1 MAKQRYQALAALG
14 AAAAGMAASLPYGH
28 TFGGALAQSAFGAAL
43 VGGLADWFAV
53 TALFGKPLG
62 FISWRANLVARN
74 KERILTDLTDLVEKE
89 LLTPDNIM
97 QVLQRYDAAAVLLD
111 YLRRQGGRETL
122 RRVLERLLQ
131 DMTLAVRPEEM
142 GRLADQLLR
151 MGLERTDLAPLALRA
166 GAWSL
171 RQRYDD
177 VVIAHVL
184 AQVREA
190 LKTAEFRAILLE
202 VLEAAL
208 ARYEAGGMLRSMVNR
223 AAGLTAEDRVDM
235 VLQWLERFV
244 QNLADPERPLRRR
257 LRAWCW
263 KQLLGLRQPE
273 RRQQL
278 EEWKDEWLS
287 RHPGFF
293 AQWLTPW
300 VQELQQEVLQGKDRL
315 LPHQAEALTAAVEKS
330 LSAEKDQQGAL
341 DRWMKEQL
349 RRWLQRHPLDL
360 ASFVAASELGRKS
373 GEELAA
379 FVQEKV
385 GDDLQMIRINGSVVG
400 GLAGAFLFLLTQL
413 VEWGVGQ

>member
-14 AAAAGMAASLPYGH
+14 VAAAGMAASLPYGH

-62 FISWRANLVARN
+62 FITWRANLVARN
-74 KERILTDLTDLVEKE
+74 KERIMTDLTDLVEKE
-89 LLTPDNIM
+89 LLTPENIM

-111 YLRRQGGRETL
+111 YLRRQGGRDTL

-131 DMTLAVRPEEM
+131 DMTLAVRPEEI

-151 MGLERTDLAPLALRA
+151 MGLERTELAPLLLRA
-166 GAWSL
+166 GMWSL

-177 VVIAHVL
+177 VLLAHVL
-184 AQVREA
+184 EQVREA
-190 LKTAEFRAILLE
+190 IKMPEFRGILLE

-223 AAGLTAEDRVDM
+223 AAGLTAEERVDM
-235 VLQWLERFV
+235 VLQWIERFLHTLV
-244 QNLADPERPLRRR
+244 EPEQPLRRR

-263 KQLLGLRQPE
+263 KQLLTLRRLE

-278 EEWKDEWLS
+278 EEWKDAWL
-287 RHPGFF
+287 RHHPGFF
-293 AQWLTPW
+293 SQWLTPW
-300 VQELQQEVLQGKDRL
+300 VQTLQQDVRQGSDHL
-315 LPHQAEALTAAVEKS
+315 LPRQAEALTAAVEKS
-330 LSAEKDQQGAL
+330 LSEEKDQQGAL

-360 ASFVAASELGRKS
+360 ASFIAASELGRKS

-385 GDDLQMIRINGSVVG
+385 GDDLQMIRINGSIVG
-400 GLAGAFLFLLTQL
+400 GLAGALLFLLTQL

>member
-14 AAAAGMAASLPYGH
+14 VAAAGMAASLPYGH
-28 TFGGALAQSAFGAAL
+28 TSGGALAQSAFGAAL

-151 MGLERTDLAPLALRA
+151 MGLERTELAPLALRA

-184 AQVREA
+184 GQVREA
-190 LKTAEFRAILLE
+190 LKTAEFR
-202 VLEAAL
+202 
-208 ARYEAGGMLRSMVNR
+208 
-223 AAGLTAEDRVDM
+223 
-235 VLQWLERFV
+235 
-244 QNLADPERPLRRR
+244 
-257 LRAWCW
+257 
-263 KQLLGLRQPE
+263 
-273 RRQQL
+273 
-278 EEWKDEWLS
+278 
-287 RHPGFF
+287 
-293 AQWLTPW
+293 
-300 VQELQQEVLQGKDRL
+300 
-315 LPHQAEALTAAVEKS
+315 
-330 LSAEKDQQGAL
+330 
-341 DRWMKEQL
+341 
-349 RRWLQRHPLDL
+349 
-360 ASFVAASELGRKS
+360 
-373 GEELAA
+373 
-379 FVQEKV
+379 
-385 GDDLQMIRINGSVVG
+385 
-400 GLAGAFLFLLTQL
+400 
-413 VEWGVGQ
+413 

>member
-1 MAKQRYQALAALG
+1 
-14 AAAAGMAASLPYGH
+14 
-28 TFGGALAQSAFGAAL
+28 
-43 VGGLADWFAV
+43 
-53 TALFGKPLG
+53 
-62 FISWRANLVARN
+62 
-74 KERILTDLTDLVEKE
+74 
-89 LLTPDNIM
+89 
-97 QVLQRYDAAAVLLD
+97 
-111 YLRRQGGRETL
+111 
-122 RRVLERLLQ
+122 
-131 DMTLAVRPEEM
+131 
-142 GRLADQLLR
+142 
-151 MGLERTDLAPLALRA
+151 
-166 GAWSL
+166 
-171 RQRYDD
+171 
-177 VVIAHVL
+177 
-184 AQVREA
+184 
-190 LKTAEFRAILLE
+190 
-202 VLEAAL
+202 
-208 ARYEAGGMLRSMVNR
+208 MLRSMVNR
-223 AAGLTAEDRVDM
+223 AAGLTAEERVDM

-263 KQLLGLRQPE
+263 KKLLGLRQPE